1 MTFFLILRLSLIY
14 LFFLELRLI
23 EFKNKKS
30 KWIWFFLVL
39 VFGYFGYA
47 FYLAFR
53 RKLVV
58 KRKFQ
63 PKFNLR

>member
-39 VFGYFGYA
+39 AFGYFGYA